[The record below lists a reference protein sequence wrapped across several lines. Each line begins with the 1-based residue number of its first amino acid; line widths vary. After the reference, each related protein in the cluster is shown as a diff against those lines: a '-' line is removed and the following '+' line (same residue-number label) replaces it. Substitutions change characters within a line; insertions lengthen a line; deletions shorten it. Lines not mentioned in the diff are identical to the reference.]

1 MSASLVPTP
10 SGLPLLMTPDAP
22 QPCAACG
29 RCAALLV
36 PVQAGVRTLWVC
48 LSCPEDAT

>member
-1 MSASLVPTP
+1 MTATLIPTP

-22 QPCAACG
+22 VACAACG

-36 PVQAGVRTLWVC
+36 PRVVGAATAWVC
-48 LSCPEDAT
+48 LGCS